1 MKRLVNWVLDRLFPV
16 VTPSISPPRP
26 VRPQELNI
34 TFHNV
39 VTYVP
44 IREEKPVAAVFS
56 IEDRRKA
63 EFRVWRENNA
73 RLFA

>member
-16 VTPSISPPRP
+16 VTPPIIPPRTQKA
-26 VRPQELNI
+26 RGLNI

-44 IREEKPVAAVFS
+44 KRENKPLATVIS

-63 EFRVWRENNA
+63 EFLVWRENNA
-73 RLFA
+73 LLFA